1 MHEGWFFFPL
11 CYIIL
16 FFGIAPIRRRSSL
29 SPARRRGHSLPSSPN
44 RNNNNFAVI
53 GPNEKFS
60 SSYLYRLRQP
70 VQTQTR
76 PTKAREYAILGRN
89 EKFQDNAVYP
99 LRKPLVDQSVNV
111 RKLGY

>member
-1 MHEGWFFFPL
+1 M
-11 CYIIL
+11 
-16 FFGIAPIRRRSSL
+16 